1 MGLIGGWKTA
11 LAAIASIILGL
22 GICLVAVGTAVTAV
36 VNDFPGGLN
45 SETLFALTAGF
56 TKGSALVIAGLAA
69 LGIGGKLN
77 GIKVS
82 NEALLKIEATP
93 KVETAK

>member
-11 LAAIASIILGL
+11 AAAIASIILGL
-22 GICLVAVGTAVTAV
+22 GICLVAIGTAVTAV
-36 VNDFPGGLN
+36 VTDFPAGL
-45 SETLFALTAGF
+45 SVETLTLLTAGL

-77 GIKVS
+77 AIKVS
-82 NEALLKIEATP
+82 NEAML
-93 KVETAK
+93 KVETKEAVS